1 MKVDWRA
8 LLNVT
13 VVTLVVAVAAVAVV
27 SAAAYCLDTAHERE
41 LQGRP
46 VPALRIAGFAL
57 FVVVGMGVLFG
68 LWLMIPYFH

>member
-27 SAAAYCLDTAHERE
+27 AAAAYCLDTAHERE
-41 LQGRP
+41 LEGRRA
-46 VPALRIAGFAL
+46 PALRLVGYTL
-57 FVVVGMGVLFG
+57 FVVVGCGVLFG

>member
-13 VVTLVVAVAAVAVV
+13 VVTLVVAVAAVAIV
-27 SAAAYCLDTAHERE
+27 ATAAYCLDTAHERQLE
-41 LQGRP
+41 GRP
-46 VPALRIAGFAL
+46 APALRAAGFAL
-57 FVVVGMGVLFG
+57 FVIVGLGVAFG